1 MSKITYWMMFISILI
16 VLALSVTACANQ
28 EATEPAATPSPADGT
43 EEVIAPATEEPTATP
58 EPTPT
63 ATPEPKTLVVCQGRE
78 PETLYMYGG
87 ASSAAQQVF
96 EAIYD
101 GPIDQRSYDYQP
113 IILEKLPD
121 FEEGDA
127 LLEPVTVQAGD
138 LVVDSDGNY
147 VELTEGTV
155 VHPAACYADD
165 CAVEFDGAPLEMDRM
180 VAIFKIKE
188 GVSWSDGAP
197 VTADDSVYSWEV
209 NSDPA
214 TPFGRYIINRSASYE
229 AIDARTVMWTGLPG
243 YIDNLYY
250 ENFWTPLPRH
260 LLQDELGYEAGD
272 LLEAEES
279 AVTPLGWGAFAIQEW
294 IPGDHI
300 TLTPNPHYFRA
311 DEGLPYIDTL
321 IFRFVENPDVAV
333 AQLVSGEC
341 DIVTSDAGIGDQTDL
356 LLQMAEE
363 NLAVPSFAA
372 STVWEYVN
380 FGINPAEDYERPD
393 FFGDV
398 RMRHAIAHCLNRQ
411 QVVDV
416 LLYGH
421 SVVPDTYI
429 PPQHPLHATDILT
442 TYPFDPERGQV
453 LLEEIGWVD
462 IDEDGVRE
470 AQDIEGIRDGTE
482 LAFTW
487 LSTTD
492 AMRVQYMELFQAD
505 LARCGIAVNLEY
517 QPPTEYFADGPDGPI
532 FGRRFDLSSYA
543 WMSSAEPDCSLYTT
557 EMIPTANRSWSGQN
571 YTGFSDVAYDR
582 ACRQARQALAG
593 AEAYTESYHTTQRI
607 FTEQLPAMPLFMHVR
622 VAATRPNV
630 VGFMLDPTERSGLWN
645 IEAIDLE

>member
-1 MSKITYWMMFISILI
+1 MSKIKCLMICMGVLI
-16 VLALSVTACANQ
+16 GLTLSVTACSNQ
-28 EATEPAATPSPADGT
+28 GEIEPTATPPPVDRSEGAS
-43 EEVIAPATEEPTATP
+43 ALATEEPTATP

-63 ATPEPKTLVVCQGRE
+63 ATPEPKTLIVCQGRE

-87 ASSAAQQVF
+87 ATSAAQQVF

-101 GPIDQRSYDYQP
+101 GPIDHRSYGYQP
-113 IILEKLPD
+113 VILEKLPD

-155 VHPAACYADD
+155 VHPAGCYADE
-165 CAVEFDGAPLEMDRM
+165 CSVEFDGAPLEMDRM

-188 GVSWSDGAP
+188 GVSWSDGTP

-209 NSDPA
+209 NADPA
-214 TPFGRYIINRSASYE
+214 TPFGRYTINRSASYE
-229 AIDARTVMWTGLPG
+229 AIDTRTVMWTGLPG

-260 LLQDELGYEAGD
+260 LLQDELGYDAGD

-279 AVTPLGWGAFAIQEW
+279 TVTPLGWGAFAIQEW

-341 DIVTSDAGIGDQTDL
+341 DIVTSDTGIGNQTDL

-363 NLAVPSFAA
+363 NLVVPAFTP

-380 FGINPAEDYERPD
+380 FGIEPAEDYERPD

-398 RMRHAIAHCLNRQ
+398 RMRRAIAHCLNRQ
-411 QVVDV
+411 QVADL

-442 TYPFDPERGQV
+442 TYPFAPERGQA
-453 LLEEIGWVD
+453 LLEEIGWID

-492 AMRVQYMELFQAD
+492 AMRVQYTELFQAD
-505 LARCGIAVNLEY
+505 LARCGIAANLEY

-557 EMIPTANRSWSGQN
+557 EMIPTANRGWSGQN
-571 YTGFSDVAYDR
+571 YTGFSDAAYDR
-582 ACRQARQALAG
+582 ACRRARQALAG
-593 AEAYTESYHTTQRI
+593 TEAHSESYHTTQRI
-607 FTEQLPAMPLFMHVR
+607 FTEQLPAVPLFMHLR

>member
-1 MSKITYWMMFISILI
+1 MSKIKYLILCI
-16 VLALSVTACANQ
+16 GVLIGLTLSVTACSYQ
-28 EATEPAATPSPADGT
+28 EGTEPAVTPSPT
-43 EEVIAPATEEPTATP
+43 EVGSAQVTEEPTATP

-87 ASSAAQQVF
+87 ATSAAQQLF

-101 GPIDQRSYDYQP
+101 GPIDYRSYDHQP
-113 IILEKLPD
+113 IILEKLPN
-121 FEEGDA
+121 FEDGDA
-127 LLEPVTVQAGD
+127 LIEPVTVQAGD
-138 LVVDSDGNY
+138 LVVDSEGNY
-147 VELTEGTV
+147 VELVEGTV
-155 VHPAACYADD
+155 VRPAECYADD
-165 CAVEFDGAPLEMDRM
+165 CAVAFDGTPLEMDRM

-188 GVSWSDGAP
+188 GVAWSDGRP
-197 VTADDSVYSWEV
+197 VAADDSVYSWEV
-209 NSDPA
+209 NADPA
-214 TPFGRYIINRSASYE
+214 TPFGRYTINRSASYE
-229 AIDARTVMWTGLPG
+229 AVDERTVMWTGLPG

-250 ENFWTPLPRH
+250 QNFWTPLPRH

-300 TLTPNPHYFRA
+300 TLAPNPHYFRA

-341 DIVTSDAGIGDQTDL
+341 DIVTSDTGVADQTDL

-363 NLAVPSFAA
+363 ELVEPVFTP

-380 FGINPAEDYERPD
+380 FGIEPAEEYERPD

-398 RMRHAIAHCLNRQ
+398 RMRRAIAHCLDRQ
-411 QVVDV
+411 QVADL
-416 LLYGH
+416 LLYEQ

-442 TYPFDPERGQV
+442 TYPYDPERGQA

-462 IDEDGVRE
+462 LDEDGVRE
-470 AQDIEGIRDGTE
+470 AQEIEGIRDGTE

-492 AMRVQYMELFQAD
+492 AMRVQYAELFQED
-505 LARCGIAVNLEY
+505 LAMCGIAVTLEY
-517 QPPTEYFADGPDGPI
+517 QPPTEYFADGPTGPV
-532 FGRRFDLSSYA
+532 FGRRFDMSSYA

-557 EMIPTANRSWSGQN
+557 EMIPTVDGGWSGQN
-571 YTGFSDVAYDR
+571 YTGFSNAAYDAACAR
-582 ACRQARQALAG
+582 AEQALAG
-593 AEAYTESYHTTQRI
+593 TEAYVEGYRTTQGI
-607 FTEQLPAMPLFMHVR
+607 FADQLPAVPLFMHVR

-630 VGFMLDPTERSGLWN
+630 VGFMLNPTERSGLWN

>member
-1 MSKITYWMMFISILI
+1 MSKIKFLMICIGALI
-16 VLALSVTACANQ
+16 GLALSVTACSNQ
-28 EATEPAATPSPADGT
+28 EATEPLTTPSPADGT
-43 EEVIAPATEEPTATP
+43 GEVIATATEEPTATP

-63 ATPEPKTLVVCQGRE
+63 ATPMPKTLVVCQGRE

-101 GPIDQRSYDYQP
+101 GPIDHRSYDYQP
-113 IILEKLPD
+113 IIVEKLPD

-138 LVVDSDGNY
+138 LVVDSSGNY
-147 VELTEGTV
+147 AELTEGTV
-155 VHPAACYADD
+155 VHPADCYADD
-165 CAVEFDGAPLEMDRM
+165 CAIEFDGAPLEMDRM

-188 GVSWSDGAP
+188 GVTWSDGTP

-209 NSDPA
+209 NADPA
-214 TPFGRYIINRSASYE
+214 TPFGRYTINRSASYE
-229 AIDARTVMWTGLPG
+229 AVDARTVMWTGLPG

-250 ENFWTPLPRH
+250 QNFWTPLPRH
-260 LLQDELGYEAGD
+260 HLQAELGYDAGD
-272 LLEAEES
+272 LLAAVES
-279 AVTPLGWGAFAIQEW
+279 TIMPLGWGAFAIQEW

-311 DEGLPYIDTL
+311 DEGLPHIDTL
-321 IFRFVENPDVAV
+321 IFRFIEKPDVAV

-341 DIVTSDAGIGDQTDL
+341 DIVTSDAGIANQIDL
-356 LLQMAEE
+356 LLQMAEQG
-363 NLAVPSFAA
+363 LVAPAFTP
-372 STVWEYVN
+372 STVWEYLN
-380 FGINPAEDYERPD
+380 FGIAPATDYERPD

-398 RMRHAIAHCLNRQ
+398 RMRRAIAHCLNRQ
-411 QVVDV
+411 RVVDS
-416 LLYGH
+416 LFYGH

-429 PPQHPLHATDILT
+429 PPQHPLHATDVLT
-442 TYPFDPERGQV
+442 TYPYDPERGQA
-453 LLEEIGWVD
+453 LLAEIGWVD
-462 IDEDGVRE
+462 IDDDGVRE
-470 AQDIEGIRDGTE
+470 AQDIEGIRDGVK

-492 AMRVQYMELFQAD
+492 ALRVQYMELFQED
-505 LARCGIAVNLEY
+505 LAACGIDVTLDY
-517 QPPTEYFADGPDGPI
+517 QSPPEYFADGPTGPV

-557 EMIPTANRSWSGQN
+557 EMIPTANRGWAGQN
-571 YTGFSDVAYDR
+571 YTGFSDAAYDAACAR
-582 ACRQARQALAG
+582 AQQALAG
-593 AEAYTESYHTTQRI
+593 TDAYVENYRATQRI
-607 FTEQLPAMPLFMHVR
+607 FADQLPATPLFMHLR

-630 VGFMLDPTERSGLWN
+630 VGFMLNPTERSGLWN